1 LSLRTLV
8 ICIALLS
15 VFTMAVR
22 VSADTDTWW
31 HLAAGRWMVENRQ
44 LLTTDPFS
52 LTRAGEAWTNPS
64 WLAQLLLY
72 GTYKLGGLPGLNVLT
87 ALMVTL
93 AFACTWPVMAGP
105 GLLRAFVLVGA
116 AAVSGIYW
124 SARPQIVSF
133 ALTGACL
140 LVLEKGRSDR
150 KWWIAVP
157 VLLAL
162 WANIH
167 GGFIIGLM
175 LVGICLGG
183 ELIEAVSDRLASGAA
198 WRMLWAHRKTAVLTL
213 LALLLASAAFV
224 SFNPYG
230 PRLLTYPVQTVSIGT
245 LQTAIDEWQS
255 PDFHRQDTLP
265 FLAMLLGT
273 MLLIALSPRR
283 KTGREMLLF
292 VALAGLALVARRNI
306 ALFALCLAPAVAQH
320 AWAILE
326 SLIRTKRVP
335 DPKAVQPPAA
345 RLANLALLGLLAAA
359 AVVKMIEPL
368 SVERNVLAVRD
379 QQPLGAI
386 AYMKESRPAGPL
398 FNSYTWGGYL
408 IWDVWPEYLT
418 YVDGRTDLFD
428 DQVLSEYLTVWNGDE
443 GWEGILRSRGVQL
456 ALLEPHAPVVDQMTT
471 AGWALLHADPQ
482 AVLLAAP
489 ASQDEN

>member
-1 LSLRTLV
+1 LSFRTLV
-8 ICIALLS
+8 LCIALLS

-31 HLAAGRWMVENRQ
+31 HLGAGRWMAENRQ

-72 GTYKLGGLPGLNVLT
+72 GIYRLGGLPGLNVLT

-93 AFACTWPVMAGP
+93 AFACTWPVMEGP

-116 AAVSGIYW
+116 AAVSGVYW

-133 ALTGACL
+133 ALAGACL
-140 LVLEKGRSDR
+140 LVLEKGRFDR

-167 GGFIIGLM
+167 GGFIIGLL
-175 LVGICLGG
+175 LVGIYLGG
-183 ELIEAVSDRLASGAA
+183 ELIEAVSDRLASGDA
-198 WRMLWAHRKTAVLTL
+198 WGSNWAQRKTAALTL
-213 LALLLASAAFV
+213 LVLLLVCAAFV

-245 LQTAIDEWQS
+245 LQTAIEEWQS

-265 FLAMLLGT
+265 FLAMLLAT
-273 MLLIALSPRR
+273 MLLIAISPRR
-283 KTGREMLLF
+283 KTGRELLLF

-306 ALFALCLAPAVAQH
+306 ALFALCLAPAATRH
-320 AWAILE
+320 AWAVLE
-326 SLIRTKRVP
+326 SLIGTKGMP
-335 DPKAVQPPAA
+335 DPKGAQPRAA
-345 RLANLALLGLLAAA
+345 RVANLVLLGLLAAA
-359 AVVKMIEPL
+359 AAVKMIEPL
-368 SVERNVLAVRD
+368 SAERNAQALRD

-386 AYMKESRPAGPL
+386 AYLKESRPAGPL

-408 IWDVWPEYLT
+408 IWNVWPMYLT
-418 YVDGRTDLFD
+418 YVDGRTDLFA
-428 DQVLSEYLTVWNGDE
+428 DQVLSEYLTVWNGDD
-443 GWEGILRSRGVQL
+443 GWEAILSSRGVRL
-456 ALLEPHAPVVDQMTT
+456 ALLEPHAPVVDEMTA
-471 AGWALLHADPQ
+471 AGWGLLYADQQ
-482 AVLLAAP
+482 AVVLAAP
-489 ASQDEN
+489 ALQAEN